1 MNPRSTPS
9 RNQTAISTTRGLT
22 RALALGLCVV
32 AGLAL
37 GQATKPQP
45 IGGPKPAPTPT
56 KPVSSPTKPVTP
68 PAAPVKPVTPAPTKP
83 VSSPTKPA
91 TPAPTKPSSSPTK
104 PVSPAPTPTKPSAQ
118 PGGKPVVTPR
128 SNPKVQDGG
137 TLNGPTGFGSDGYS
151 SVALPLVAVGKQVGW
166 RIAPDD
172 FRVFVPRAAS
182 GRSIALEVFSPDVN
196 RNDYA
201 NGRDRRTYYGD
212 ELYGKTAKLTTNFSF
227 KNPTGQTLADRTFG
241 ESLKHTYE
249 RLYQANLEPGFYPF
263 TALADGNGK
272 NSFALR
278 VTGGA
283 RVEASQFTVTARGQ
297 FNQDQVVG
305 FVQIDPSQL
314 GKTVKLENYDADGNQ
329 EIVLTLVAPDGKR
342 IALTA
347 SGDVQWAT
355 NAFVINQGLVGTWKV
370 LARILP
376 TTRQFSNSFA
386 FRVRVNDQPLFAQI
400 PGFGIQTPP
409 VLPLQCE
416 VVDPSGASITGAS
429 CTVSGGAT
437 RTLRPILPEC
447 FTPVSAS
454 ILEGV
459 GVVVSSDRVEVTS
472 PSGRVRFVAE
482 CPQAKVQVNA
492 VALVCGQRSP
502 LTNISVNVG
511 GQVVTAPAVVIV
523 NPGQVNVGAN
533 VPGATSQVVFVT
545 AERGQTKIVNL
556 EITPR
561 LALAVA
567 IEGKPPAGGLSVTT
581 QLGDAK
587 FENPTSALNVGDTAT
602 VVAVVS
608 TGFTQPVPATVN
620 VTLPAGLEATGETRL
635 TGSVVGGKPLTLR
648 IPVRATSA
656 VSDVQVRA
664 TLEPNCGV
672 QAVTLVTISQPVT
685 PPTPPPVPDPA
696 KLELTKTVDR
706 DLVKPG
712 DKPIFTIIV
721 KNVGGST
728 ATAVRL
734 TDTLPSGLVGDAIA
748 ETFDLPAGESRTV
761 RLPATVTD
769 DATGVIVNTAR
780 VDWNGE
786 VLTAPAQVR
795 VQPVIDLKITKAVS
809 APSVKIGESVTYT
822 MVVTNNGPS
831 LATGVKL
838 SDPLP
843 EGLTYV
849 SSTASQ
855 GSASFAAG
863 TISATL
869 GSLARGGSATVTVV
883 ATTVRTGRFVNTAS
897 VSGTET
903 ETTLENNRASAA
915 LEVVAPPPPAQGS
928 LAVKAFVV
936 TCNQRL
942 ELPSAGF
949 TVNGQRYTTPTSLTL
964 APGSYTLQPDVLP
977 GSTAQPVTVNVTA
990 NGTAIAEILYN
1001 VQVSLNLE
1009 PGTAQLAAGETRT
1022 LTATAN
1028 TLFPYPVPT
1037 TINLTLPEGFSSAGP
1052 LTQAGTVSSGKPLT
1066 LSVPV
1071 RALTSVSSATVR
1083 ASLEPSCN
1091 VTANSVLTVTPAPL
1105 PDQRRESQVVLLA
1118 KLADVPV
1125 QGRALILS
1133 DRIPAGS
1140 SYISGSSRLLD
1151 NPTFDVNTPTAAA
1164 GQAIADPYMSGD
1176 RLFWVIPLKA
1186 NTLATRRQAL
1196 ADAAKRGF
1204 LTLSRN
1210 AQGQTVYGITYR
1222 LAHTGALVMPADRV
1236 AVIVALPGAR
1246 SADGN
1251 RNDARIDPNSAM
1263 GKILGL
1269 GDLRVLQ
1276 GDPSILEA
1284 LNLAIPF
1291 TGEAGAGNERPQ
1303 GGPATSLKVSVER
1316 PTTDS
1321 VDRPTLLIEAFDKDG
1336 LPANDEFV
1344 TVELSVDPVEA
1355 DAQPGIPG
1363 YQVALENGVGRVR
1376 LQNLS
1381 GGVSGQS
1388 TPPVTE
1394 VRVEARVINENGTIS
1409 SSSNFKVTE
1418 FSLTA
1423 SNPLAPN
1430 STNTTAISR
1439 PVVAAGTLGIGG
1451 NYDFSS
1457 GAFSLNGGLR
1467 FFLRGDIFENVTLTL
1482 GINWLADYDLSS
1494 GALALSG
1501 DLMPPANPFE
1511 RFPLLGDSSVL
1522 GSDVRSTEGTYF
1534 KLESGSSYLLFGQFA
1549 PGFRGV
1555 LSGYNPTYNGFQGVI
1570 RQDGFSL
1577 TGFATDTPNA
1587 DQRFRKQAD
1596 GSDLYFLSQGGI
1608 AENSDRVV
1616 IVTYSRLTGQKISG
1630 RTLTR
1635 NADYT
1640 IEYDTGI
1647 LRLRQALTS
1656 TDNDLNPQFLE
1667 VDFATGVPGR
1677 DFRFGAQA
1685 AIGGPGFSLTATA
1698 LQFRN
1703 GQFGGNSSFLFGAGV
1718 AIQQGPLNV
1727 NLEGALSGP
1736 FGSGQGLG
1744 LAAQASYAVDGFQ
1757 FRLDY
1762 RDRNPNFVHPES
1774 NAIDSGRALLAGLTI
1789 GDPNG
1794 FRINAALLHNQEY
1807 TGGTGS
1813 TGASAEARVNLGGN
1827 FTVGLGLQYLYS
1839 FPVNS
1844 NELWLTGGIAVPLG
1858 ALKVTVDGRLVL
1870 AGTPTTYGGLT
1881 AGLEYALTENFS
1893 LRLQD
1898 RITFEPNGPRQQAS
1912 FGVTG
1917 AFSNSELLRG
1927 TFGNETLIPDAF
1939 GQTNVT
1945 AAYELDTL
1953 DGNAGRA
1960 RVGVE
1965 TTIPLSNNFSAQL
1978 GGEAVFN
1985 PNSNTTGSASVGL
1998 LYEDS
2003 SLKGLA
2009 RAQLSFQP
2017 QGLKQVYTFGLIAP
2031 LSNEF
2036 IISPYV
2042 EYAVDPSRWSVPG
2055 ATSADGGRFSVALAY
2070 RGDDWSVLSNN
2081 TGKFGVYAANG
2092 DYLEGETQFGY
2103 QASERFYLRSG
2114 LAYRYQFGGGT
2125 FTGQIGA
2132 GFSYFLT
2139 TNFAVGVQA
2148 GYLFSSTGSSKFAFG
2163 VEGSLRVVDNLL
2175 FTVGFNALGFNGI
2188 GNSFNP
2194 GVYFRFDWKI
2204 DERTFGWR

>member
-1 MNPRSTPS
+1 M
-9 RNQTAISTTRGLT
+9 
-22 RALALGLCVV
+22 
-32 AGLAL
+32 
-37 GQATKPQP
+37 
-45 IGGPKPAPTPT
+45 
-56 KPVSSPTKPVTP
+56 
-68 PAAPVKPVTPAPTKP
+68 
-83 VSSPTKPA
+83 
-91 TPAPTKPSSSPTK
+91 
-104 PVSPAPTPTKPSAQ
+104 
-118 PGGKPVVTPR
+118 VTPR

-502 LTNISVNVG
+502 LSNISFNVNNKFVPNSS
-511 GQVVTAPAVVIV
+511 APATVTVE
-523 NPGQVNVGAN
+523 PGATTITGVTVA
-533 VPGATSQVVFVT
+533 GATSQPVTVT
-545 AERGQTKIVNL
+545 AVRGQTASVTLEYTVSTNLSLTPENVNL
-556 EITPR
+556 T
-561 LALAVA
+561 
-567 IEGKPPAGGLSVTT
+567 
-581 QLGDAK
+581 
-587 FENPTSALNVGDTAT
+587 VGQTAT
-602 VVAVVS
+602 LVATAS
-608 TGFTQPVPATVN
+608 TAFPNPVPVTIN
-620 VTLPAGLEATGETRL
+620 LTLPAGLEATGPVKRS
-635 TGSVVGGKPLTLR
+635 GSISSGKPLTLSV
-648 IPVRATSA
+648 PVKATAA
-656 VSDVQVRA
+656 VTNANVRT

-672 QAVTLVTISQPVT
+672 QALSSVTVTQPVT
-685 PPTPPPVPDPA
+685 PPAPPTPPPAPDPA

-706 DLVKPG
+706 DLLKPG
-712 DKPIFTIIV
+712 EQPVFTV
-721 KNVGGST
+721 TAKNVGGST
-728 ATAVRL
+728 ATAVHL
-734 TDTLPSGLVGDAIA
+734 TDALPVGLVGDPLDQ
-748 ETFDLPAGESRTV
+748 TFDLAAGQTRSFKLTAK
-761 RLPATVTD
+761 LTD

-780 VDWNGE
+780 LEGNGQS
-786 VLTAPAQVR
+786 LTATAQVR
-795 VQPVIDLKITKAVS
+795 VQPVIDLKITKAVT
-809 APSVKIGESVTYT
+809 PNNVQIGNAASYT

-855 GSASFAAG
+855 GTASFTGVTVTANLG
-863 TISATL
+863 T
-869 GSLARGGSATVTVV
+869 LAKGASATVTVNV
-883 ATTVRTGRFVNTAS
+883 TATRAGRFVNTAS
-897 VSGTET
+897 VAAVET

-915 LEVVAPPPPAQGS
+915 LEVMAAPPAARGKLSVTASALTCAQTTS
-928 LAVKAFVV
+928 LS
-936 TCNQRL
+936 N
-942 ELPSAGF
+942 AGF
-949 TVNGQRYTTPTSLTL
+949 TVDGQRYVAPTTLEL
-964 APGSYTLQPDVLP
+964 APGSYTVQPDVLP
-977 GSTAQPVTVNVTA
+977 GGTAQAVTVNVTA
-990 NGTAIAEILYN
+990 NGTTNADLVYN
-1001 VQVSLNLE
+1001 VVTALSLE
-1009 PGTAQLAAGETRT
+1009 PATVSMTAGETRT
-1022 LTATAN
+1022 LTATAS
-1028 TLFPYPVPT
+1028 TLFPYPVPASISLVIPTGFT
-1037 TINLTLPEGFSSAGP
+1037 TTAP
-1052 LTQAGTVSSGKPLT
+1052 LTKTGTVSSGQPLS
-1066 LSVPV
+1066 LEVPV
-1071 RALTSVSSATVR
+1071 RALSSVTGAIVT
-1083 ASLEPSCN
+1083 ASLSPSCN
-1091 VTANSVLTVTPAPL
+1091 VTASSTITVNPSAL

-1151 NPTFDVNTPTAAA
+1151 SPSFDINTPTAAA
-1164 GQAIADPYMSGD
+1164 GQAIADPYVAAD
-1176 RLFWVIPLKA
+1176 RLFWVLPLKA
-1186 NTLATRRQAL
+1186 NTLAARRQAL
-1196 ADAAKRGF
+1196 TDAAKRGF

-1236 AVIVALPGAR
+1236 AAIVAIPGAR

-1291 TGEAGAGNERPQ
+1291 QGDASSATNAARPQ
-1303 GGPATSLKVSVER
+1303 GGPAISLKVSVER

-1321 VDRPTLLIEAFDKDG
+1321 LDRPTLLVEAFDKDG

-1344 TVELSVDPVEA
+1344 TVELSVDPVDP

-1394 VRVEARVINENGTIS
+1394 VRVEARVTNANGTIS
-1409 SSSNFKVTE
+1409 SSNNFKVGA
-1418 FSLTA
+1418 SSSSVNAPDPLQPGTA
-1423 SNPLAPN
+1423 A
-1430 STNTTAISR
+1430 TVGVDR
-1439 PVVAAGTLGIGG
+1439 PVVAVGTLGVGG
-1451 NYDFSS
+1451 NYNL
-1457 GAFSLNGGLR
+1457 GTGEFSLDAGLR
-1467 FFLRGDIFENVTLTL
+1467 FVLRGSVAPGVNLTV
-1482 GINWLADYDLSS
+1482 GINWQATVLPNF
-1494 GALALSG
+1494 ALSG
-1501 DLMPPANPFE
+1501 DLLPPANPFD
-1511 RFPLLGDSSVL
+1511 RFPLTGDSSQL
-1522 GSDVRSTEGTYF
+1522 GSDIRSTEGLYV
-1534 KLESGSSYLLFGQFA
+1534 KVESGQSYALFGQFN
-1549 PGFRGV
+1549 PGYTGV
-1555 LSGYNPTYNGFQGVI
+1555 LSSYNVGYNGLQAVIRDNGFSINAFATDAPNANQLFRKQTDGTDIYFLSSGVAPSSERVTILVQDRTTGTKLGETTLTRGADYTIDYATGIVRLRQGIPSTDVNGNPQFI
-1570 RQDGFSL
+1570 QIQFATSTPTRDFRAGAQVKIGNPNDGFSL
-1577 TGFATDTPNA
+1577 
-1587 DQRFRKQAD
+1587 
-1596 GSDLYFLSQGGI
+1596 S
-1608 AENSDRVV
+1608 
-1616 IVTYSRLTGQKISG
+1616 
-1630 RTLTR
+1630 
-1635 NADYT
+1635 
-1640 IEYDTGI
+1640 
-1647 LRLRQALTS
+1647 
-1656 TDNDLNPQFLE
+1656 
-1667 VDFATGVPGR
+1667 
-1677 DFRFGAQA
+1677 
-1685 AIGGPGFSLTATA
+1685 ATA

-1703 GQFGGNSSFLFGAGV
+1703 GQFGGNSSLLFGAGV
-1718 AIQQGPLNV
+1718 AFRSGGFQAG
-1727 NLEGALSGP
+1727 LEGALSGP
-1736 FGSGQGLG
+1736 FGNQGLG
-1744 LAAQASYAVDGFQ
+1744 LAAQVNYNTPGFGV
-1757 FRLDY
+1757 RADY
-1762 RDRNPNFVHPES
+1762 QDRMPGFINPETNQ
-1774 NAIDSGRALLAGLTI
+1774 AQTGRSLTI
-1789 GDPNG
+1789 GALIGNSNG
-1794 FRINAALLHNQEY
+1794 FSFRLNSEY
-1807 TGGTGS
+1807 VESYTPANTGS
-1813 TGASAEARVNLGGN
+1813 FGLSGEARNDFGGG
-1827 FTVGLGLQYLYS
+1827 FTVGLGLAYKQL
-1839 FPVNS
+1839 FPGTVNQ
-1844 NELWLTGGIAVPLG
+1844 LWATAGVEIPLGFARLTAQEFVPISLNTYGSTLLGLEVPL
-1858 ALKVTVDGRLVL
+1858 
-1870 AGTPTTYGGLT
+1870 TT
-1881 AGLEYALTENFS
+1881 NFS
-1893 LRLQD
+1893 LRLSD
-1898 RITFEPNGPRQQAS
+1898 KLTYEWNGVRQEIA

-1917 AFSNSELLRG
+1917 AFSNNELLR
-1927 TFGNETLIPDAF
+1927 TATGNAALIPGDF
-1939 GQTNVT
+1939 GQTNVFAT
-1945 AAYELDTL
+1945 YELDTVNG
-1953 DGNAGRA
+1953 DAGRA
-1960 RVGVE
+1960 RVGIA
-1965 TTIPLSNNFSAQL
+1965 TNIPLSEQLSLQL
-1978 GGEAVFN
+1978 GADALLN
-1985 PNSNTTGSASVGL
+1985 PSATEPRASGFLGL
-1998 LYEDS
+1998 QYSDDGF
-2003 SLKGLA
+2003 KGLT
-2009 RAQLSFQP
+2009 RAQLSFLP
-2017 QGLKQVYTFGLIAP
+2017 QGLKQVYTAGFIAQ

-2036 IISPYV
+2036 VFSPTI
-2042 EYAVDPSRWSVPG
+2042 EYAIDPSQTG
-2055 ATSADGGRFSVALAY
+2055 AVKDGGTFSIAAAY
-2070 RGDDWSVLSNN
+2070 RGWNWSVLTNN
-2081 TGKFGVYAANG
+2081 TGKFGLYSTG
-2092 DYLEGETQFGY
+2092 QDRIEGEIQFGY
-2103 QASERFYLRSG
+2103 QTSETFYLRG
-2114 LAYRYQFGGGT
+2114 GFAYRLPLGSDLLTFQVSLGFTDFITDWLGFGAQGAVLYQP
-2125 FTGQIGA
+2125 
-2132 GFSYFLT
+2132 
-2139 TNFAVGVQA
+2139 
-2148 GYLFSSTGSSKFAFG
+2148 STGGVRYAFG
-2163 VEGSLRVVDNLL
+2163 VDGSVKIVDNLL
-2175 FTVGFNALGFNGI
+2175 FTAGVNFLGFGNGI
-2188 GNSFNP
+2188 NGNFAP
-2194 GVYFRFDWKI
+2194 GLFFRFDWKI